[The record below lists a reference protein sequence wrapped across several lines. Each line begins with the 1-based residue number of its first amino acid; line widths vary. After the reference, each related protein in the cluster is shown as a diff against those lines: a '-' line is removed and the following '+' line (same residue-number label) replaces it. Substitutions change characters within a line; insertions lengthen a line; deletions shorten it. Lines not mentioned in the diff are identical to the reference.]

1 MNINKV
7 RPFLFAYRRWIA
19 AALIAVSIS
28 FLISAGRTA
37 SKFQIVTATR
47 YVQAG
52 SIIHASDI
60 AKTQIDFVWKHA
72 FVDIDSLVGARAT
85 RALETNQPISKSD
98 VSRKKIFDP
107 VNPTAVAITL
117 PKNSSAANLQAG
129 DRVDV
134 YASTRNTQVKQVANN
149 ALVLDQATQK
159 DLMAADATVSLAVR
173 SNQVAQIAAY
183 DDSVRFTFVTLASE

>member
-1 MNINKV
+1 MDINKV

-28 FLISAGRTA
+28 FLFSAGRTA
-37 SKFQIVTATR
+37 SKFQVITATR
-47 YVQAG
+47 YVAAG

-60 AKTQIDFVWKHA
+60 QKTPIDFAWKHA
-72 FVDIDSLVGARAT
+72 LVGLDSVVGARVT
-85 RALETNQPISKSD
+85 RALEANQPINKSD

-117 PKNSSAANLQAG
+117 PKNSSAANLQTG

-134 YASTRNTQVKQVANN
+134 YASIQNTKAKQVVSN
-149 ALVLDQATQK
+149 ALVLDQARQK
-159 DLMAADATVSLAVR
+159 NLVDTDATISLAVR

-183 DDSVRFTFVTLASE
+183 DDSVRFTFVILASQ